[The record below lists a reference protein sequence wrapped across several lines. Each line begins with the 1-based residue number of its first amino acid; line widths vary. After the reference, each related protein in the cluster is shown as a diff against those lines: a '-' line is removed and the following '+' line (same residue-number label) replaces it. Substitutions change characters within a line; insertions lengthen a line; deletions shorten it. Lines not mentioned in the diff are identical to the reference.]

1 MSWRPAGLR
10 GALCPLRSPLSLGR
24 TWEACAR
31 PLPTPCPPCPSCGGS
46 RTHLARKARL
56 LGLFVSSAPGAFSG
70 RLGPFGLRPCGH
82 RARPRPEARAVSR
95 CISDY
100 AKGFGGKYGV
110 QKDRMD
116 KVSAA
121 HLPPVGPG
129 RAEPSVSVRCPAG
142 GLGWRGPLSQGRVL
156 LPVAVRRLARVPGAL
171 RCVTGPPP
179 RTPAAVPRGRRRPG
193 PTLALPR

>member
-1 MSWRPAGLR
+1 MQTDRQDKC
-10 GALCPLRSPLSLGR
+10 ALGWDHQEKLQLHDSQ
-24 TWEACAR
+24 
-31 PLPTPCPPCPSCGGS
+31 
-46 RTHLARKARL
+46 K
-56 LGLFVSSAPGAFSG
+56 
-70 RLGPFGLRPCGH
+70 
-82 RARPRPEARAVSR
+82 
-95 CISDY
+95 DY